1 MFPRLLSTCTAHLPS
16 GLKYKLKN
24 LKPIYNRLVQL
35 GSPVVEVNSSAGL
48 FKWRIDEITSQEFI
62 LGAYESYMQEAFVR
76 LIRPG
81 FTVYDVGA
89 QAGFHSMVCSLLVGS
104 EGTVVAFEP
113 NPANLSS
120 INQQLRVNKVSNTL
134 VMDCALGEHVEPARL
149 DITGGSK
156 QGFVNN
162 AGEVAIE
169 VKTIDSLS
177 DTLPPPNL
185 IKIDVEGY
193 EEQVI
198 RGGMATIKKH
208 SPIIVCDPND
218 DQTSSLLE
226 SMLRAVGYELTSAM
240 PITFQPAEVTPSRY
254 D

>member
-24 LKPIYNRLVQL
+24 LKPIYNRFVQL
-35 GSPVVEVNSSAGL
+35 GSPVVEVNGIAGS

-62 LGAYESYMQEAFVR
+62 LGTYESYMQEAFVR

-104 EGTVVAFEP
+104 GGRVVAFEP
-113 NPANLSS
+113 NPTNRSS
-120 INQQLRVNKVSNTL
+120 INQQLLVNKVSNTV
-134 VMDCALGEHVEPARL
+134 VMDCALGEQVEMARL

-156 QGFVNN
+156 QGFVNK

-177 DTLPPPNL
+177 GTLPPPDL

-198 RGGMATIKKH
+198 RGGLITIKEH
-208 SPIIVCDPND
+208 LPIIVCDPND
-218 DQTSSLLE
+218 DQTSRLLE
-226 SMLRAVGYELTSAM
+226 SILKGMGYELTSNL
-240 PITFQPAEVTPSRY
+240 PITFQSSNTL
-254 D
+254 

>member
-1 MFPRLLSTCTAHLPS
+1 M
-16 GLKYKLKN
+16 
-24 LKPIYNRLVQL
+24 
-35 GSPVVEVNSSAGL
+35 GSPVVDVNSSAGS

-89 QAGFHSMVCSLLVGS
+89 QAGFHAMVCSLLVGL

-134 VMDCALGEHVEPARL
+134 VMDCALGEHVELARL

-156 QGFVNN
+156 QGFVTKT
-162 AGEVAIE
+162 GEVAIE

-177 DTLPPPNL
+177 GTLPPPDL

-198 RGGMATIKKH
+198 RGGLKTIKKH
-208 SPIIVCDPND
+208 LPIIVCDPND
-218 DQTSSLLE
+218 DHTSSLLE
-226 SMLRAVGYELTSAM
+226 SILKGMGYQLTSTL
-240 PITFQPAEVTPSRY
+240 PITFQCRGAF
-254 D
+254 